1 MSFSGL
7 FVCIPTLLTA
17 CTSAPRGRPVSDA
30 DLAITHVAVIDV
42 ERGRVVEDQD
52 VLIKGDRIVAVV
64 PSGQA
69 RLASTVRVVDGTR
82 QFAMPGLLDM
92 HVHLG
97 PNPTRLTFPLFLA
110 HGVTGV
116 RVMSADR
123 PSANPLE
130 TKGLDQ
136 HRHWQARVAAGTLAG
151 PRLLA
156 LASWPVNGTAGI
168 TDSMPAFY
176 NARTRAEGQRLARY
190 FKERG
195 FDLIK
200 IYNNISREG
209 YFGLAEEARA
219 LHLPFA
225 GHEPAAVSAI
235 DISNAGQ
242 RSIEH
247 SRIFLFNCFSG
258 ADSLRKGLL
267 RVSGTVRRRRMVDEY
282 DPKVCANV
290 FRTFA
295 RNGTYI
301 TPTHVTRRM
310 DAFAGDSA
318 YRHDPRLKYIP
329 LVQQADWFADA
340 DNMVASDSSDAGR
353 ASYMDFYRKGL
364 TLTNEAYRAGV
375 PVMLGTDA
383 SDTYVFP
390 GSSAHDELA
399 ELVKAGLS
407 PAEALRT
414 ATLSGATYLSRTG
427 DLGTVQAGRLA
438 DVVLLDA
445 NPLVDI
451 ANSRRIQAV
460 VMNGRM
466 FQRAALDSMLASVEA
481 AARPD
486 NVQRLWFG
494 SARGDTAMI
503 AGAVAHGAPI
513 DSLIPE
519 DGLRALDLAARENR
533 GAAARLLLAL
543 GAKPDLAGD
552 AGFTP
557 LHRAAE
563 TQSLDVLRILIA
575 AGADVTRRS
584 TGGETAL
591 DVARKTKNQAA
602 IDMLEAA
609 VRNR

>member
-267 RVSGTVRRRRMVDEY
+267 RV
-282 DPKVCANV
+282 
-290 FRTFA
+290 
-295 RNGTYI
+295 
-301 TPTHVTRRM
+301 
-310 DAFAGDSA
+310 
-318 YRHDPRLKYIP
+318 
-329 LVQQADWFADA
+329 
-340 DNMVASDSSDAGR
+340 
-353 ASYMDFYRKGL
+353 
-364 TLTNEAYRAGV
+364 
-375 PVMLGTDA
+375 
-383 SDTYVFP
+383 
-390 GSSAHDELA
+390 
-399 ELVKAGLS
+399 
-407 PAEALRT
+407 
-414 ATLSGATYLSRTG
+414 
-427 DLGTVQAGRLA
+427 
-438 DVVLLDA
+438 
-445 NPLVDI
+445 
-451 ANSRRIQAV
+451 
-460 VMNGRM
+460 
-466 FQRAALDSMLASVEA
+466 
-481 AARPD
+481 
-486 NVQRLWFG
+486 
-494 SARGDTAMI
+494 
-503 AGAVAHGAPI
+503 
-513 DSLIPE
+513 
-519 DGLRALDLAARENR
+519 
-533 GAAARLLLAL
+533 
-543 GAKPDLAGD
+543 
-552 AGFTP
+552 
-557 LHRAAE
+557 
-563 TQSLDVLRILIA
+563 
-575 AGADVTRRS
+575 
-584 TGGETAL
+584 
-591 DVARKTKNQAA
+591 
-602 IDMLEAA
+602 
-609 VRNR
+609 